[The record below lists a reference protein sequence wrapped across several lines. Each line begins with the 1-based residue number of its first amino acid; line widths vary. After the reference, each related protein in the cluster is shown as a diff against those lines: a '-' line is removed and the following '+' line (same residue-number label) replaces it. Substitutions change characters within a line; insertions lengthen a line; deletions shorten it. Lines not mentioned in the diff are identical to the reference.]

1 MRAKIGSAPDNK
13 GPTAVMKPPGTNK
26 PLPGGMGLPKPTNE
40 MILKKLIDEKP
51 GKKEVEKY
59 FKMKAE
65 ECS

>member
-1 MRAKIGSAPDNK
+1 MRAKIGSAPDK
-13 GPTAVMKPPGTNK
+13 QGPTAVMKSPGTNT
-26 PLPGGMGLPKPTNE
+26 PLPGGMGLSKPTPE